1 MIYMYK
7 NLMKYRFSGIQYT
20 DKLYTKKK
28 LYWAFLGGPVAKT
41 PPSIA
46 GGGFSPWLGKEGTK
60 YHTEQ
65 SDKKKKDIIYKMLIV
80 L

>member
-1 MIYMYK
+1 
-7 NLMKYRFSGIQYT
+7 MKYRFSGIQYT